1 MPFTQHGGSVGQM
14 IYQSE
19 RSSLLNL
26 WKCSCA
32 PLDSAERGNLPVR
45 CDADWFADTF
55 CAGKQASNEEEV
67 WKSVEAVNLYRC
79 VGTFCFRSFVSRSII
94 FFHLTVISFS
104 YQSYRTVGGTSR
116 RNTKELLPN
125 NAFYRAICDS
135 SCRWTY

>member
-79 VGTFCFRSFVSRSII
+79 VGTFCFRSFVIPINYI
-94 FFHLTVISFS
+94 FS
-104 YQSYRTVGGTSR
+104 SYRDFLFIPVLSHCWR
-116 RNTKELLPN
+116 HFQEKH
-125 NAFYRAICDS
+125 
-135 SCRWTY
+135 